1 MFLIF
6 EDSFRYTMI
15 KFIFYTLIAYV
26 LFKVFRLFIDPMFE
40 TKSAVKQQLKQTTP
54 QEPKAAKETV
64 LGEYV
69 EYEEVK

>member
-1 MFLIF
+1 
-6 EDSFRYTMI
+6 MI
-15 KFIFYTLIAYV
+15 KFIFYTLITYV

-40 TKSAVKQQLKQTTP
+40 IKSAVKQQPKQTTTK
-54 QEPKAAKETV
+54 EPKVAKETV

>member
-1 MFLIF
+1 
-6 EDSFRYTMI
+6 MI

-40 TKSAVKQQLKQTTP
+40 TKSAVKQQPKQTAP
-54 QEPKAAKETV
+54 QEPKATKETV

>member
-1 MFLIF
+1 MFLTF
-6 EDSFRYTMI
+6 GDSFRCTMI
-15 KFIFYTLIAYV
+15 KFIFYTLITYV

-40 TKSAVKQQLKQTTP
+40 IKSAVKQQPKQTTP
-54 QEPKAAKETV
+54 KEPKVAKETV

>member
-1 MFLIF
+1 
-6 EDSFRYTMI
+6 MI

-40 TKSAVKQQLKQTTP
+40 TKTPTKQQPKQAP
-54 QEPKAAKETV
+54 RSEPKAPKETV

>member
-1 MFLIF
+1 
-6 EDSFRYTMI
+6 MI

-26 LFKVFRLFIDPMFE
+26 LFKIFRVFIDPMFE
-40 TKSAVKQQLKQTTP
+40 SKNP
-54 QEPKAAKETV
+54 QKPSPKVQGNNPVPPKHSEPK